1 MFAIA
6 TGDVS
11 SFLIATLLY
20 IAPGLAISRY
30 LTNKPGHLA
39 QALPITIFVHFIF
52 YQYAHFISI
61 RQSNVVSIALI
72 VSSVA
77 YLLRSVPLRS
87 INSNIKSLAT
97 HSMSVVSGMTLA
109 LIWARNAKSFGSIIP
124 NHDAMN
130 HSYMIKNIVETG
142 SQHVEQATRLFPLG
156 AGHAG
161 TFYPLGEHSLI
172 AAAVRL
178 THSSISGQ
186 MNVMAIF
193 LSICVLPYG
202 LTVLCEQVFPDKK
215 LTVRIAAP
223 IASLL
228 LISTFP
234 FAPLSW
240 GGMAVIVAMAYVPGT
255 AIAFVNA
262 VNEKTTKCTIL
273 SAMLFVGL
281 FVMHN
286 TEAITAFALAIL
298 VIFYQSQFS
307 RLKSV
312 FAESLKIGVFAFAAL
327 WPLIPSL
334 IGGAADRGLDYQGQL
349 DPSGTLVD
357 FALRFFVGVPQ
368 YALLLLIAVSLV
380 AIPRRVSSTF
390 GLAYIALGALCI
402 IAGRWPENSLVRA
415 VFKPWYGQVL
425 RMNYNIVYIAVPILV
440 AVVLATIGNSNL
452 VWMKRLVV
460 AFPVVLL
467 FAFSMRT
474 SITTANAQLHQWYRD
489 LVPNS
494 SHSLAA
500 YRYMASHAQ
509 DIPMAMTESDTT
521 SNSTW
526 MYAIA
531 GVRPINATA
540 MTGPGNDRYSAIKSE
555 LLKNVGRLKGHP
567 AVLAW
572 VKAQKV
578 RYFYFDE
585 NVNLITPNH
594 DTSLDA
600 LRSDSE
606 LREVF
611 SSGNAHVF
619 EFRVSAN

>member
-20 IAPGLAISRY
+20 IAPGLAISLF
-30 LTNKPGHLA
+30 LTSKPGHLA
-39 QALPITIFVHFIF
+39 RALPITIFVHFTF
-52 YQYAHFISI
+52 YEYAHFISI
-61 RQSNVVSIALI
+61 RQSNVVSIAFI
-72 VSSVA
+72 IASAV
-77 YLLRSVPLRS
+77 YLLRFVSRQS
-87 INSNIKSLAT
+87 FISGIKTLNT
-97 HSMSVVSGMTLA
+97 HLMSVVSGMTLA
-109 LIWARNAKSFGSIIP
+109 FIWARNAKSFGSIIP

-142 SQHVEQATRLFPLG
+142 SQQFEQATRLFPIG
-156 AGHAG
+156 SGHAG
-161 TFYPLGEHSLI
+161 SFYPLGEHSLI
-172 AAAVRL
+172 ASAVRL

-193 LSICVLPYG
+193 LSICVLPYA
-202 LTVLCEQVFPDKK
+202 LTVLCEQVFPGKK

-240 GGMAVIVAMAYVPGT
+240 GGMGVIVAMAYVPGAAT
-255 AIAFVNA
+255 AFVNA
-262 VNEKTTKCTIL
+262 VEEKTKKSTLL

-286 TEAITAFALAIL
+286 TEAITAFLLALLIL
-298 VIFYQSQFS
+298 LYLSGLTQ
-307 RLKSV
+307 LKSV
-312 FAESLKIGVFAFAAL
+312 FIESLKIGLFALAVL

-349 DPSGTLVD
+349 DPAGTLVD

-390 GLAYIALGALCI
+390 GLAYIALGALCVT
-402 IAGRWPENSLVRA
+402 AGRWPQNSLVRT

-440 AVVLATIGNSNL
+440 ALVLATIGNSNFA
-452 VWMKRLVV
+452 WMKKSAV

-467 FAFSMRT
+467 FVLSMRT
-474 SITTANAQLHQWYRD
+474 SITTANAELHQWYRD
-489 LVPNS
+489 LVPNT

-500 YRYMASHAQ
+500 YRYMASHAR

-555 LLKNVGRLKGHP
+555 LLKNVGRLKNHP

-578 RYFYFDE
+578 QYFYFDE